1 MFGFP
6 PVCSRL
12 RGGDAPPKLGGKQKR
27 RGTWSARRRSRAMSL
42 LKLRLNLEPDSS
54 LLTVAAKSSRFFGVL
69 AHLEFRPAA
78 GPAAAARVGRP
89 CHRERQSCYRDDN
102 TRQPAV
108 SRPGA
113 PAEPAC
119 PTSHVRDSGGGE

>member
-1 MFGFP
+1 MFRFP

-27 RGTWSARRRSRAMSL
+27 RGAWSARRRSRAMSL

-78 GPAAAARVGRP
+78 GPAAAAPVARPGHRECQPCYRGDNARKPPVSPPGRP
-89 CHRERQSCYRDDN
+89 
-102 TRQPAV
+102 
-108 SRPGA
+108 
-113 PAEPAC
+113 
-119 PTSHVRDSGGGE
+119 